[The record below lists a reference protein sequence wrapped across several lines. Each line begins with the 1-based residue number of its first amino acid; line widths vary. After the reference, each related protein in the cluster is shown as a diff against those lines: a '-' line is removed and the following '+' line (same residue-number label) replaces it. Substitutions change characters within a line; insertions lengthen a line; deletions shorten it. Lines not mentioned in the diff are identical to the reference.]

1 MLVIRIFSEKKK
13 VFRERKKCEKIHAK
27 RGKKKG
33 LVTHDSEGYEFKK
46 TCNNDKSSSEIQLV
60 HEKNDEFVVVVVKEI
75 VNRLLEEVE
84 VESFWEEGDDFGVD
98 VLHFHTCFTDILG
111 FLEKLKWWFDQD
123 IDDEGEEDEE
133 GEGGSEV

>member
-1 MLVIRIFSEKKK
+1 MM
-13 VFRERKKCEKIHAK
+13 A
-27 RGKKKG
+27 
-33 LVTHDSEGYEFKK
+33 
-46 TCNNDKSSSEIQLV
+46 
-60 HEKNDEFVVVVVKEI
+60 VKDI

-133 GEGGSEV
+133 VSISLLSLKIYSFEEIGVQVMTFMRRVLMDPRDNIG